1 MQRRVFFLLPLFV
14 QTCLFNLRKKKFIVE
29 KIHLLAY
36 SSILSFFLRER
47 KSSRRFKGSD
57 IFMNRYSNAKS
68 LVPNEVHIRNIYLR
82 APMSD
87 DRRVIDKKEEK

>member
-1 MQRRVFFLLPLFV
+1 
-14 QTCLFNLRKKKFIVE
+14 
-29 KIHLLAY
+29 
-36 SSILSFFLRER
+36 
-47 KSSRRFKGSD
+47 
-57 IFMNRYSNAKS
+57 MNRYSNAKS

>member
-29 KIHLLAY
+29 KIRLFFDSLAK
-36 SSILSFFLRER
+36 ER
-47 KSSRRFKGSD
+47 ARFKGSD